1 MMGYNYGVPRLPL
14 VRLSEKNQEKLR
26 TSLKTF
32 GLI

>member
-1 MMGYNYGVPRLPL
+1 MMGYNFGVPRLPL

-26 TSLKTF
+26 TSLKNF